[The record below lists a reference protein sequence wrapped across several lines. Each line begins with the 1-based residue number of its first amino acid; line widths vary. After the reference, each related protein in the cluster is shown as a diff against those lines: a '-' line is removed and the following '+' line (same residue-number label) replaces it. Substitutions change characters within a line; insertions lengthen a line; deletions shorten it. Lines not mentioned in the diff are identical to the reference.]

1 MLTLSQLEQYLAK
14 AAWILKGP
22 VDAADFKVYIFPLLF
37 FKRISDVYDEEYD
50 EALSESDGDHEYA
63 SGAEMHRFIIPKG
76 CHWNDVR
83 ATTTN
88 VGSAIKGAFSQIE
101 QANPQYLANIFGDAA
116 WTNKDKL
123 SDELLCRLIEHYS
136 QYNLSNSNV
145 EPDVLGRA
153 YEYLIK
159 VFADQSNKKAG
170 EFYTPRSV
178 VRLMGLIVN
187 PQQGETIYDPAC
199 GTAGM
204 LLECVEQVKQS
215 GGDFRTLK
223 LYGQEKNLTTST
235 IARMNMFLHGIE
247 DFHIERGDTLREPKF
262 FKYDHLQQFNIVIA
276 NPPYSIKSWDQ
287 AAFTDDPYGR
297 NIWGTPPQGCAD
309 YAFQQHIMKSLKTD
323 TGRCVVLWPHGILF
337 RDAEREMRRKMI
349 ESDCVDCVIGLGPN
363 LFYNSPMEACL
374 LICRMQ
380 KPANRRGKILF
391 INAVD
396 EVRRDK
402 TISMLEEKHI
412 DKIFKA
418 YKEYKDILGFA
429 KVVSNEQILENGA
442 TLNISQYVSRL
453 EVKDDAPKQTLEE
466 LLAVW
471 QKNRVELYEGIIG
484 LLEN

>member
-1 MLTLSQLEQYLAK
+1 MLSLSQLEQYLSK

-37 FKRISDVYDEEYD
+37 FKRISDVYDEEYE

-63 SGAEMHRFIIPKG
+63 SGAEMHRFIIPDG

-153 YEYLIK
+153 YEYHIK
-159 VFADQSNKKAG
+159 MFADQTNKKAG

-178 VRLMGLIVN
+178 VHLMGLIVN
-187 PQQGETIYDPAC
+187 PRQGETIYDPAC

-235 IARMNMFLHGIE
+235 IARMNMLLHGFE
-247 DFHIERGDTLREPKF
+247 E
-262 FKYDHLQQFNIVIA
+262 FNIVRGNTLSNPIFMEYDELQRFDIVLA

-309 YAFQQHIMKSLKTD
+309 YAFQQHIMKSLKPD

-380 KPANRRGKILF
+380 KPTQRKGKILF

-396 EVRRDK
+396 EVKRDK

-418 YKEYKDILGFA
+418 YKEYKDIPGFA

-466 LLAVW
+466 LIEMW
-471 QKNRVELYEGIIG
+471 KKNREVLYDGIKNLI
-484 LLEN
+484 